1 MHCQVDRESLLTK
14 QTSSPKETS
23 WSMDPCTHKTGRPQL
38 MCNNNSYDA
47 LFAFLPEL
55 AEDDQGLFKKW
66 ISLAAE
72 EDMWNNYMSLL
83 TDFQK
88 CGIEN
93 VLQCICLANKMCMCF
108 SFFQLILPCQWFVMK
123 HFYSLIFK
131 NVAVKMCY
139 HTFVSQQCTCTYWY
153 LWQCEYIAVK
163 M

>member
-1 MHCQVDRESLLTK
+1 
-14 QTSSPKETS
+14 
-23 WSMDPCTHKTGRPQL
+23 MDPCTHKTGRTQL
-38 MCNNNSYDA
+38 MSNNNSYDA

-93 VLQCICLANKMCMCF
+93 VLQCICLAKTNVHVF
-108 SFFQLILPCQWFVMK
+108 FLSFN
-123 HFYSLIFK
+123 SLCPA
-131 NVAVKMCY
+131 NGL
-139 HTFVSQQCTCTYWY
+139 S
-153 LWQCEYIAVK
+153 
-163 M
+163 